1 MCQTTF
7 LSIGASMVQ
16 IELPDENEQVL
27 PGVHWGNVAA
37 FPSLAYWTYKVL
49 QRRLMNNTVQYKL
62 GRSLLEEVGA
72 CLLGGHGI
80 PAYIGLAA
88 YEHLKQLGA
97 FSGEVISEEQLYEWL
112 SAPFNARGKMVKY
125 RFAKQKAKYLADAI
139 LQLSTDTELP
149 SIGRELRDR
158 LTKIKGIGLKTA
170 SWVARNWMDADDVAI
185 LDIHIYRAG
194 LLGGFF
200 TEDKVIE
207 KDYLELEETFI
218 NVAKAI
224 GAKASELDAVMWFE
238 MQESPFIL
246 DILRSRKSAQGLQT
260 ELSDNPVTNQRQPHA
275 LQLALV

>member
-16 IELPDENEQVL
+16 IELPDENEHVL
-27 PGVHWGNVAA
+27 PGIHWGNVAS
-37 FPSLAYWTYKVL
+37 FPSLAYWTYKIL
-49 QRRLMNNTVQYKL
+49 QRRLMSDTVQYKL
-62 GRSLLEEVGA
+62 GRTLLEEVGA

-88 YEHLKQLGA
+88 YEHLRKKDA
-97 FSGEVISEEQLYEWL
+97 FSGEIISEQQLYEWL
-112 SAPFNARGKMVKY
+112 STPFNARGKMVKY

-139 LQLSTDTELP
+139 LQLSNDAYLP
-149 SIGRELRDR
+149 STGRKLRDR
-158 LTKIKGIGLKTA
+158 LTEIKGVGLKTA

-207 KDYLELEETFI
+207 KDYLELEEMFI
-218 NVAKAI
+218 SVANAI

-238 MQESPFIL
+238 MQDSPFIL
-246 DILRSRKSAQGLQT
+246 DILRNRKSRSETNT
-260 ELSDNPVTNQRQPHA
+260 ELLDNPISNQSKSDAFQF
-275 LQLALV
+275 ALV